1 MWRAQRE
8 SSRECKGQG
17 GLNKETVSR
26 ERVEGLEELG
36 EG

>member
-1 MWRAQRE
+1 MEGTEE
-8 SSRECKGQG
+8 SSRERKGQG

-26 ERVEGLEELG
+26 ERVERLEELG